1 MSLFGKKRSNNDK
14 KKSRVV
20 TQEHETDE
28 KIQNNEELIAIISA
42 AIAAF
47 ESNKIG
53 SNLVIRKIVREQGQV
68 TVWNSAGR
76 ADCMRSR
83 RV

>member
-1 MSLFGKKRSNNDK
+1 MSLFGKKRNNNSVEEI
-14 KKSRVV
+14 KSLEVPIAEEK
-20 TQEHETDE
+20 TQSGG
-28 KIQNNEELIAIISA
+28 ELIAVISA

-47 ESNKIG
+47 EGSQVM

-68 TVWNSAGR
+68 TVWNNAGR

-83 RV
+83 RI